1 MPKIDL
7 KKQAQA
13 IDRLKAEL
21 AQLDRKADELKKSMN
36 ITSDSELN
44 IDPAAMPPEL
54 ADALSQVKKAA
65 EDAGRSAAAALA
77 AETADSTAAGTVKT
91 AARRRGIAV

>member
-21 AQLDRKADELKKSMN
+21 AQLNRKADELKKSMN

-44 IDPAAMPPEL
+44 VDTASMPREL
-54 ADALSQVKKAA
+54 RDALSQVKKAA

-77 AETADSTAAGTVKT
+77 AETADSTAAGSVK
-91 AARRRGIAV
+91 ARRRGLAV